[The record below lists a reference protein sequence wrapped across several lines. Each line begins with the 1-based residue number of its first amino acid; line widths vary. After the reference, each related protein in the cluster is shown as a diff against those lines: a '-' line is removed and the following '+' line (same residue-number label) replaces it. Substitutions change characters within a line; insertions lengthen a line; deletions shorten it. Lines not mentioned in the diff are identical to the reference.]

1 MTTPR
6 DPPRDGPSPDVDVN
20 PRNPTDTQEPAV
32 PPEWDRV
39 AAAVDR
45 MPSTGEGPGDEFS
58 SGGRLTG
65 GAATRFGDRLFRGMS
80 FGSAAFVL
88 LLMAAIAVFLIWKA
102 IPALN
107 ANEANFFS
115 YEQWFPNNTP
125 PMFGIA
131 ALAFGTIATSILAVA
146 ISVPVAVGVAL
157 FISNYA
163 PRRVAQGLGYIVDLL
178 AAVPSVVYGLWGY
191 IYLNSHIK
199 DTSAFLDK
207 YFGWTVILSS
217 KSGVG
222 PYGRSILLASVV
234 LAIMILPI
242 VAAISREV
250 FLQVPTD
257 HKEAALAL
265 GATRWE
271 MVRAAV
277 LPYGRPG
284 VISAT
289 MLGLGRALGE
299 TIAVAMV
306 LSATFTIDW
315 HFLDPGGNTI
325 AANIANQFAEAND
338 TGRGALIASGLVLFV
353 ITLVVNFG
361 ARWIIARRR
370 EFSGAAA

>member
-1 MTTPR
+1 MSTPR
-6 DPPRDGPSPDVDVN
+6 DPTRDQTPAPEGTYPGVPVHEEPEGP
-20 PRNPTDTQEPAV
+20 
-32 PPEWDRV
+32 PPWARV
-39 AAAVDR
+39 VSATDR

-58 SGGRLTG
+58 RGGRLTG
-65 GAATRFGDRLFRGMS
+65 GKSTRFGDRLFRGMS
-80 FGSAAFVL
+80 VGSAAFVL
-88 LLMAAIAVFLIWKA
+88 VIMAAIAVFLIWKA

-115 YEQWFPNNTP
+115 YEQWFPNGTP

-131 ALAFGTIATSILAVA
+131 ALAFGTVATSILAIIIA
-146 ISVPVAVGVAL
+146 VPIAVGVAL

-163 PRRVAQGLGYIVDLL
+163 PRRVAQSLGYIVDLL

-191 IYLNSHIK
+191 IYLNDHIK

-217 KSGVG
+217 NSGVG

-271 MVRAAV
+271 MVRTAV

-315 HFLDPGGNTI
+315 HFLSPGGNTI

-353 ITLVVNFG
+353 ITLIVNFA
-361 ARWIIARRR
+361 ARWIIARRK
-370 EFSGAAA
+370 EFSGAAS

>member
-1 MTTPR
+1 MSTPR
-6 DPPRDGPSPDVDVN
+6 DPTRDRTPAPEGTYPGVPVHEEPEGP
-20 PRNPTDTQEPAV
+20 
-32 PPEWDRV
+32 PPWDRV
-39 AAAVDR
+39 VSATDR

-58 SGGRLTG
+58 RGGGLTG
-65 GAATRFGDRLFRGMS
+65 GKSTRFGDRLFRGMS
-80 FGSAAFVL
+80 VGSAAFVL
-88 LLMAAIAVFLIWKA
+88 VIMAAIAVFLIWKA

-115 YEQWFPNNTP
+115 YEQWFPNGTP

-131 ALAFGTIATSILAVA
+131 ALAFGTVATSILAIIIA
-146 ISVPVAVGVAL
+146 VPIAVGVAL

-163 PRRVAQGLGYIVDLL
+163 PIRVAQGLGYIVDLL

-191 IYLNSHIK
+191 IYLNDHIK

-217 KSGVG
+217 NSGVG

-271 MVRAAV
+271 MVRTAV

-315 HFLDPGGNTI
+315 HFLSPGGNTI

-353 ITLVVNFG
+353 ITLIVNFA
-361 ARWIIARRR
+361 ARWIIARRK
-370 EFSGAAA
+370 EFSGAAS

>member
-1 MTTPR
+1 MSTPR
-6 DPPRDGPSPDVDVN
+6 DPTRDRTPAPEGTYPGVPVHEEPEGP
-20 PRNPTDTQEPAV
+20 
-32 PPEWDRV
+32 PPWDRV
-39 AAAVDR
+39 VSATDR

-58 SGGRLTG
+58 RGGRMTG
-65 GAATRFGDRLFRGMS
+65 GKSTRFGDRLFRGMS
-80 FGSAAFVL
+80 LGSAAFVL
-88 LLMAAIAVFLIWKA
+88 VIMAAIAVFLIWKA

-115 YEQWFPNNTP
+115 YEQWFPNGTP

-131 ALAFGTIATSILAVA
+131 ALAFGTVATSILAIIIA
-146 ISVPVAVGVAL
+146 VPIAVGVAL

-163 PRRVAQGLGYIVDLL
+163 PIRVAQGLGYIVDLL

-191 IYLNSHIK
+191 IYLNDHIK

-217 KSGVG
+217 NSGVG

-271 MVRAAV
+271 MVRTAV

-315 HFLDPGGNTI
+315 HFLSPGGNTI

-353 ITLVVNFG
+353 ITLIVNFA
-361 ARWIIARRR
+361 ARWIIARRK
-370 EFSGAAA
+370 EFSGAAS

>member
-1 MTTPR
+1 MSTPR
-6 DPPRDGPSPDVDVN
+6 DPTRDQTPAPEGTYPGFPVHEEPEGP
-20 PRNPTDTQEPAV
+20 
-32 PPEWDRV
+32 PPWDRV
-39 AAAVDR
+39 VSATDR

-58 SGGRLTG
+58 RGGRLTG
-65 GAATRFGDRLFRGMS
+65 GKSTRFGDRLFRGMS
-80 FGSAAFVL
+80 VGSAAFVL
-88 LLMAAIAVFLIWKA
+88 VIMAAIAIFLIWKA

-115 YEQWFPNNTP
+115 YEQWFPNGTP

-131 ALAFGTIATSILAVA
+131 ALAFGTVATSILAIIIA
-146 ISVPVAVGVAL
+146 VPIAVGVAL

-163 PRRVAQGLGYIVDLL
+163 PRRVAQSLGYIVDLL

-191 IYLNSHIK
+191 IYLNDHIK

-217 KSGVG
+217 NSGVG

-271 MVRAAV
+271 MVRTAV

-315 HFLDPGGNTI
+315 HFLSPGGNTI

-353 ITLVVNFG
+353 ITLIVNFA
-361 ARWIIARRR
+361 ARWIIARRK
-370 EFSGAAA
+370 EFSGAAS

>member
-1 MTTPR
+1 MSTPR
-6 DPPRDGPSPDVDVN
+6 DPTRDQTPAPEGTYPGVPVHEEPEGP
-20 PRNPTDTQEPAV
+20 
-32 PPEWDRV
+32 PPWDRV
-39 AAAVDR
+39 VSATDR

-58 SGGRLTG
+58 RGGRLTG
-65 GAATRFGDRLFRGMS
+65 GKSTRFGDRLFRGMS
-80 FGSAAFVL
+80 VGSAAFVL
-88 LLMAAIAVFLIWKA
+88 VIMAAIAVFLIWKA

-115 YEQWFPNNTP
+115 YEQWFPNGTP

-131 ALAFGTIATSILAVA
+131 ALAFGTVATSILAIIIA
-146 ISVPVAVGVAL
+146 VPIAVGVAL

-163 PRRVAQGLGYIVDLL
+163 PIRVAQGLGYIVDLL

-191 IYLNSHIK
+191 IYLNDHIK

-217 KSGVG
+217 NSGVG

-271 MVRAAV
+271 MVRTAV

-315 HFLDPGGNTI
+315 HFLSPGGNTI

-353 ITLVVNFG
+353 ITLIVNFA
-361 ARWIIARRR
+361 ARWIIARRK
-370 EFSGAAA
+370 EFSGAAS

>member
-1 MTTPR
+1 MSTPR
-6 DPPRDGPSPDVDVN
+6 DPTRDQTPAPEGTYPGVPVHEEPEGP
-20 PRNPTDTQEPAV
+20 
-32 PPEWDRV
+32 PPWDRV
-39 AAAVDR
+39 VSATDR

-58 SGGRLTG
+58 RGGRLTG
-65 GAATRFGDRLFRGMS
+65 GKSTRFGDRLFRGMS
-80 FGSAAFVL
+80 VGSAAFVL
-88 LLMAAIAVFLIWKA
+88 VIMAAIAVFLIWKA

-115 YEQWFPNNTP
+115 YEQWFPNGTP

-131 ALAFGTIATSILAVA
+131 ALAFGTVATSILAIIIA
-146 ISVPVAVGVAL
+146 VPIAVGVAL

-163 PRRVAQGLGYIVDLL
+163 PIRVAQGLGYIVDLL

-191 IYLNSHIK
+191 IYLNDHIK

-217 KSGVG
+217 NSGVG

-271 MVRAAV
+271 MVRTAV

-315 HFLDPGGNTI
+315 HFLSPGGNTI
-325 AANIANQFAEAND
+325 AANIANQFAEANN

-353 ITLVVNFG
+353 ITLIVNFA
-361 ARWIIARRR
+361 ARWIIARRK
-370 EFSGAAA
+370 EFSGAAS

>member
-1 MTTPR
+1 MSTPR
-6 DPPRDGPSPDVDVN
+6 DPTRDRTPAPEGTYPGVPVHEEPEGP
-20 PRNPTDTQEPAV
+20 
-32 PPEWDRV
+32 PPWDRV
-39 AAAVDR
+39 VSATDR

-58 SGGRLTG
+58 SGGRVTG
-65 GAATRFGDRLFRGMS
+65 GKSTRFGDRLFRGMS
-80 FGSAAFVL
+80 LGSAAFVL
-88 LLMAAIAVFLIWKA
+88 VIMAAIAVFLIWKA

-115 YEQWFPNNTP
+115 YEQWFPNGTP

-131 ALAFGTIATSILAVA
+131 ALAFGTVATSILAIIIA
-146 ISVPVAVGVAL
+146 VPIAVGVAL

-163 PRRVAQGLGYIVDLL
+163 PIRVAQGLGYIVDLL

-191 IYLNSHIK
+191 IYLNDHIK

-217 KSGVG
+217 NSGVG

-271 MVRAAV
+271 MVRTAV

-315 HFLDPGGNTI
+315 HFLSPGGNTI

-353 ITLVVNFG
+353 ITLIVNFA
-361 ARWIIARRR
+361 ARWIIARRK
-370 EFSGAAA
+370 EFSGAAS

>member
-1 MTTPR
+1 MSTPR
-6 DPPRDGPSPDVDVN
+6 DPTRDRTPAPEGTYPGVPVHEEPEGP
-20 PRNPTDTQEPAV
+20 
-32 PPEWDRV
+32 PPWDRV
-39 AAAVDR
+39 VSATDR

-58 SGGRLTG
+58 SGGRVTG
-65 GAATRFGDRLFRGMS
+65 GKSTRFGDRLFRGMS
-80 FGSAAFVL
+80 VGSAAFVL
-88 LLMAAIAVFLIWKA
+88 VIMAAIAVFLIWKA

-115 YEQWFPNNTP
+115 YEQWFPNGTP

-131 ALAFGTIATSILAVA
+131 ALAFGTVATSILAIIIA
-146 ISVPVAVGVAL
+146 VPIAVGVAL

-163 PRRVAQGLGYIVDLL
+163 PIRVAQGLGYIVDLL

-191 IYLNSHIK
+191 IYLNDHIK

-217 KSGVG
+217 NSGVG

-271 MVRAAV
+271 MVRTAV

-315 HFLDPGGNTI
+315 HFLSPGGNTI

-353 ITLVVNFG
+353 ITLIVNFA
-361 ARWIIARRR
+361 ARWIIARRK
-370 EFSGAAA
+370 EFSGAAS